1 MKWEGWFS
9 PAAHTPGSVKNPP
22 LAFALWSHKEN
33 LPYLSLHPLL
43 HSHDWDWVYDQGKK
57 VQTDLSSGWFWPY
70 CQTPAQTGG
79 YCAYFIDKQIT
90 SSSYNP
96 PELLAGKLLSRET
109 LLNESPND
117 TEQTKPIGF
126 YKHDLD
132 NLLLSVA
139 VMGNVHFLEL
149 FFSILIQGF
158 LSFAMGLEYC
168 NYDKFFA
175 VSKFKIL
182 RHLSLGSTF
191 TGWVSQYLAFDAVY
205 IVPLR
210 FWHRLQVTDITQV
223 HTNVSHKSHWWQ
235 NRHLYEVFLI
245 CLTYLFLKVFI
256 NQLYFNL
263 PLQSA

>member
-1 MKWEGWFS
+1 MLS
-9 PAAHTPGSVKNPP
+9 DHTRKIC
-22 LAFALWSHKEN
+22 LTSHFILFFIAMTE
-33 LPYLSLHPLL
+33 
-43 HSHDWDWVYDQGKK
+43 
-57 VQTDLSSGWFWPY
+57 
-70 CQTPAQTGG
+70 TGCMIKAKR
-79 YCAYFIDKQIT
+79 YKQIYHLADFGHTVRHLHKQEGTVLT
-90 SSSYNP
+90 SSINKSLLAATIP

-132 NLLLSVA
+132 NLLLLVA

-158 LSFAMGLEYC
+158 LSFAIGLEYC

-182 RHLSLGSTF
+182 QHLSLGSTF